1 MLKPA
6 LARGDLRC
14 IGATTLDEYRKYIE
28 KDKAL
33 ERRFQ
38 QIFIGE
44 PTVQDTIAILRGLK
58 ERYENYHGVKIK
70 DDALVSAAI
79 LSDRYISN
87 RFLPDKAIDLIDE
100 AASKLRIEID
110 SLPTEIDEI
119 GRRIMQF
126 EIEKQALKK
135 EKDDSSKERLKRLEE
150 DLGGLKEKSNE
161 MKRQWNREKEAI
173 DKIRKIKKEIEET
186 KIEESRYEKE
196 ARLDKV
202 AEIRYGVLR
211 NLEKDLDKET
221 KALQEIQKKQ
231 KMLNEEVSE
240 EDIAEIVSKWTGIPV
255 SKLMEGEIERLVHM
269 EERLKERV
277 VGQDE
282 AISLISNAVRR
293 SRSGLADIN
302 RPIGT
307 FIFLGPTGVG
317 KTYLAKTLAW
327 FLFDDENAMM
337 RIDMSEYMEKHSV
350 SRLIGA
356 PPGYVGYEE
365 GGQLTERIRRRPYAI
380 ILFDEIE
387 KAHHDVFNI
396 LLQIMEDG
404 RLTDGQ
410 GRIVNF
416 KNTVIIMTS
425 NIPPADI
432 KSHFRPEFINRIDEI
447 IIFNKLTE
455 KDIAKIV
462 DIQLKDLAEKLKA
475 KNITLEVDNRA
486 KEKLAKEG
494 YDPDFG
500 ARPLRRLIQRKLQ
513 DKLALELLEGR
524 YKAGDKIIV
533 GVDEKRGEFKF

>member
-1 MLKPA
+1 
-6 LARGDLRC
+6 
-14 IGATTLDEYRKYIE
+14 
-28 KDKAL
+28 
-33 ERRFQ
+33 
-38 QIFIGE
+38 
-44 PTVQDTIAILRGLK
+44 
-58 ERYENYHGVKIK
+58 
-70 DDALVSAAI
+70 
-79 LSDRYISN
+79 
-87 RFLPDKAIDLIDE
+87 
-100 AASKLRIEID
+100 
-110 SLPTEIDEI
+110 
-119 GRRIMQF
+119 
-126 EIEKQALKK
+126 
-135 EKDDSSKERLKRLEE
+135 
-150 DLGGLKEKSNE
+150 
-161 MKRQWNREKEAI
+161 
-173 DKIRKIKKEIEET
+173 
-186 KIEESRYEKE
+186 
-196 ARLDKV
+196 
-202 AEIRYGVLR
+202 
-211 NLEKDLDKET
+211 
-221 KALQEIQKKQ
+221 
-231 KMLNEEVSE
+231 
-240 EDIAEIVSKWTGIPV
+240 
-255 SKLMEGEIERLVHM
+255 
-269 EERLKERV
+269 
-277 VGQDE
+277 
-282 AISLISNAVRR
+282 
-293 SRSGLADIN
+293 
-302 RPIGT
+302 
-307 FIFLGPTGVG
+307 LGPTGVG